1 MNETC
6 TTAHGGTGGS
16 SFHYPAADYEI
27 RRHALHMAL
36 EARLAGEPDSETTA
50 RAKAFE
56 AYLRGDVKAEG

>member
-1 MNETC
+1 MNENY
-6 TTAHGGTGGS
+6 TTAHGGVSG

-56 AYLRGDVKAEG
+56 AYLRGDLKAEA